1 MLSSSFA
8 YTTTHT
14 NTRRCWHTYS
24 YGSLQAESLQHSCL
38 AGETLTKQGIEAD
51 PAIQE
56 TSPRRAPLC
65 ICSKSKSA
73 TEPNFHLATEGD
85 YSSPLLRVR
94 STFNS
99 RDELLPIYSYFTQ
112 VNRVCPL
119 SRCANSPHPLNR
131 VRSPLRGATGAA
143 SPTAITQKPSE
154 FLRRSHCSFVERL
167 CRGRGGF

>member
-14 NTRRCWHTYS
+14 NTRRRWHTYT
-24 YGSLQAESLQHSCL
+24 YGSLQAGSHQSSCL
-38 AGETLTKQGIEAD
+38 AGETLTKQDIEAD
-51 PAIQE
+51 PTIQE

-99 RDELLPIYSYFTQ
+99 RDELLPIHRLFHSSEPCLPIVALLQFPASTKSGS
-112 VNRVCPL
+112 VAL
-119 SRCANSPHPLNR
+119 
-131 VRSPLRGATGAA
+131 TG
-143 SPTAITQKPSE
+143 
-154 FLRRSHCSFVERL
+154 
-167 CRGRGGF
+167 GDGGS